1 MVKAVKKQ
9 KQKIRVLDY
18 IHFSILSFWAIFFTC
33 IFSFQA
39 FAQDIVVKFG
49 TLAPAGSVWV
59 EVIQEIANQISQKT
73 KERIKW
79 ISYTGGVM
87 GDEEEMIRKIR
98 IGQLQGGGFTINGIK
113 KISPELEVLDLPFM
127 FRDEKEVDY
136 IYDKFFD
143 EFEKYFEQRGFKLL
157 LFTEQGFIYWYSK
170 NPDVKGFRDIGK
182 TRVWAWKG
190 ERIMTSIAGILGTS
204 PIYLQVPDVLSGL
217 ETGMIDSFQTSPMAC
232 LSLQWCKL
240 VKVMINYPYRFE
252 PGAIIISKKYFD
264 NIPGDLKNVLE
275 DEFKKSRAGFT
286 AKVRDGQKSALE
298 KLKFLGIKFVEPKDK
313 DWLESEIK
321 GKLWSSFENS
331 DLFKKI
337 KDSLEELRKKEEKKE
352 GDIYVVPEKNQ

>member
-1 MVKAVKKQ
+1 MTVK
-9 KQKIRVLDY
+9 KIRVFL
-18 IHFSILSFWAIFFTC
+18 IKIIFFY
-33 IFSFQA
+33 FFVSVLSV
-39 FAQDIVVKFG
+39 FADDTYTLKIG
-49 TLAPAGSVWV
+49 TLAPENSSWV
-59 EVIQEIANQISQKT
+59 QSINDISERVYQKT
-73 KERIKW
+73 QGKVKI
-79 ISYTGGVM
+79 ILYTGGVM

-98 IGQLQGGGFTINGIK
+98 MGQLQGGGFTINGIK
-113 KISPELEVLDLPFM
+113 KIAPELEVLDLPFM

-157 LFTEQGFIYWYSK
+157 LFTEQGFVYFYSTYDK
-170 NPDVKGFRDIGK
+170 VEGYKDFYGRKMWVWVGEQNTEKVGK
-182 TRVWAWKG
+182 
-190 ERIMTSIAGILGTS
+190 ILGCK
-204 PIYLQVPDVLSGL
+204 LLKLKVPDVFSAI
-217 ETGMIDSFQTSPMAC
+217 EAGMVEIFQTSPMAC

-264 NIPGDLKNVLE
+264 NIPGDLNNVLE

-286 AKVRDGQKSALE
+286 SKVRDGQKSALE